1 MSDFR
6 ERIGEIEADLPTN
19 DIVVWQFD
27 APSDVIGVLAALTE
41 GYDHV
46 LLLRSNAS
54 GGASQF
60 AIWAAPDFEEEVQEI
75 LENLSAQYGFDMV
88 EPHPFGPGD
97 MKFGM
102 KKREL

>member
-1 MSDFR
+1 MVSGFS
-6 ERIGEIEADLPTN
+6 ERIAEIEADPPSR

-41 GYDHV
+41 GYDHI

-60 AIWAAPDFEEEVQEI
+60 AIWGAPDFESEVQQL
-75 LENLSAQYGFDMV
+75 LEGFSVQYGFDMV
-88 EPHPFGPGD
+88 EPHPFGPAD

-102 KKREL
+102 KKKG